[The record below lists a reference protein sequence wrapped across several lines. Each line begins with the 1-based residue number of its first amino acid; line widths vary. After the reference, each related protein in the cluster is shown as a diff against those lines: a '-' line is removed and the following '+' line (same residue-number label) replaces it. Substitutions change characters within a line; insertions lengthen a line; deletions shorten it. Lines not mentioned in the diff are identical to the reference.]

1 MSTKTE
7 PMMTTMIR
15 PMLRTGTPPRR
26 LSRPAPTRPGGT
38 GIDQERIARAVREI
52 LLAVGEDPD
61 REGLFDTPARVAR
74 AYAETLAGLRED
86 AGTHLAR
93 TFEHEAAGDDAV
105 ILRNIEFASLCEHH
119 LAPFLGRAH
128 VAYLPSEGR
137 VTGLS
142 KLARTVDVF
151 ARRPQLQERLTAQIA
166 DALVEHLR
174 PRGVAVLVEGEHL
187 CMRVR
192 GARKADATMVTTAMR
207 GVYTEDRELR
217 REVLALL
224 RGAGA

>member
-1 MSTKTE
+1 MNVLND
-7 PMMTTMIR
+7 
-15 PMLRTGTPPRR
+15 LRIPRR
-26 LSRPAPTRPGGT
+26 PESRVPAPFPV
-38 GIDQERIARAVREI
+38 DQDRIARAVREI

-61 REGLFDTPARVAR
+61 REGLLETPARVAR

-93 TFEHEAAGDDAV
+93 TFEHEATGDDVV
-105 ILRNIEFASLCEHH
+105 ILRNVEFASLCEHH

-128 VAYLPSEGR
+128 VAYLPAGGR

-151 ARRPQLQERLTAQIA
+151 ARRPQLQERLTSQIA
-166 DALVEHLR
+166 DALVQHLQ
-174 PRGVAVLVEGEHL
+174 PRGVAVLVEGEHF

-207 GVYTEDRELR
+207 GVYAGDRELR
-217 REVLALL
+217 RETLALL
-224 RGAGA
+224 RGAGG

>member
-1 MSTKTE
+1 
-7 PMMTTMIR
+7 MTAMIR
-15 PMLRTGTPPRR
+15 PVLSHATPARR
-26 LSRPAPTRPGGT
+26 FPRPAPIRPTAAGV
-38 GIDQERIARAVREI
+38 DQDRIARAVREI
-52 LLAVGEDPD
+52 LLAIGEDPD
-61 REGLFDTPARVAR
+61 REGLVDTPARVAR
-74 AYAETLAGLRED
+74 AYAETMAGLRED
-86 AGTHLAR
+86 AGTHLVR
-93 TFEHEAAGDDAV
+93 TFEHEVAGDDVV

-192 GARKADATMVTTAMR
+192 GARKSDATMVTTAMR
-207 GVYTEDRELR
+207 GIYTEDRELR
-217 REVLALL
+217 REVMALL
-224 RGAGA
+224 RGGGA

>member
-1 MSTKTE
+1 MST
-7 PMMTTMIR
+7 MVR
-15 PMLRTGTPPRR
+15 PLVHRVPQPRH
-26 LSRPAPTRPGGT
+26 RPVPSARAAAFGV
-38 GIDQERIARAVREI
+38 DQERIARAVREI

-61 REGLFDTPARVAR
+61 REGLLDTPARVAR

-86 AGTHLAR
+86 AGVHLAR
-93 TFEHEAAGDDAV
+93 TFEHEAAGDDV
-105 ILRNIEFASLCEHH
+105 VVLRNIEFASLCEHH

-128 VAYLPSEGR
+128 VAYLPSGGR

-166 DALVEHLR
+166 DALALHLE

-192 GARKADATMVTTAMR
+192 GARKADAQMVTTALR